1 MKIIIGQAARGE
13 DFFPRPKISD
23 EIWRKIESGS
33 NILLVAPRRVGKS
46 SLLFDLF
53 ENPKPGYHVVYYT
66 SESVNN
72 INEFYKKLF
81 YKINE
86 ILGTTKK
93 YKYKIEGFTKE
104 LFSRI
109 DALSVKDL
117 AITLGENKISYLTEL
132 AKMLANLELE
142 NERLIIL
149 VDEFAQTVENII
161 EDEDQRIAIKF
172 LETKR
177 ELRLSPELHK
187 RIQFIYAGS
196 IGLENI
202 VSKFNGIKFIN
213 DLTPIPVPPLTNE
226 EAKVF
231 VAKIINENDVTLD
244 EASFDYLL
252 QKIGWLIP
260 YYFQIILNDCE
271 KILEETSSKNITN
284 NTIDLAFS
292 SALKER
298 IYFEH
303 WFTRLRTAFKG
314 EDFSFV
320 KDLLNIISSK
330 PFVLSTEIYD
340 LALRYKLES
349 TYNNL
354 VNALKYD
361 GYINNNDDPKI
372 YRFNSPLLKEWWY
385 RNVAN

>member
-53 ENPKPGYHVVYYT
+53 ENPKPGYLVVYYT

-86 ILGTTKK
+86 ILGITKK

-132 AKMLANLELE
+132 TKMLANLELE

-149 VDEFAQTVENII
+149 VDEFAQTVEN
-161 EDEDQRIAIKF
+161 
-172 LETKR
+172 
-177 ELRLSPELHK
+177 
-187 RIQFIYAGS
+187 
-196 IGLENI
+196 
-202 VSKFNGIKFIN
+202 
-213 DLTPIPVPPLTNE
+213 
-226 EAKVF
+226 
-231 VAKIINENDVTLD
+231 
-244 EASFDYLL
+244 
-252 QKIGWLIP
+252 
-260 YYFQIILNDCE
+260 
-271 KILEETSSKNITN
+271 
-284 NTIDLAFS
+284 
-292 SALKER
+292 
-298 IYFEH
+298 
-303 WFTRLRTAFKG
+303 
-314 EDFSFV
+314 
-320 KDLLNIISSK
+320 
-330 PFVLSTEIYD
+330 
-340 LALRYKLES
+340 
-349 TYNNL
+349 
-354 VNALKYD
+354 
-361 GYINNNDDPKI
+361 
-372 YRFNSPLLKEWWY
+372 
-385 RNVAN
+385 